1 MGRKQENGDGRG
13 LELRSGIPLFIQQSS
28 ALLKKN
34 ALLSWRN
41 KRATFLQLVSS
52 LFFIFLIFAVDQAIK
67 AQTRNTTGFK
77 NLFDPQPE
85 EVTAIPPCEDGFFI
99 KTDGI
104 GCWDFFYTPTGNADI
119 ERIVSAMKRNNP
131 LRVIPDNKVRGF
143 PSIDEAETFLLQNPM
158 RCPAAVH
165 FDIRAN
171 NVIAYGIQTNS
182 TAKQIRG
189 IYENANFKFQI
200 PVQAAVERELT
211 RFLTNNAN
219 LAWNVFFT
227 EFAHPNIETFS
238 TVGTIG
244 PTFLLAA
251 AMFGFVIQMSNLVG
265 EKENKLRQA
274 MSTMGLMNS
283 AYWLTWLLWE
293 LLLGIISSVL
303 LVLFGMAFQF
313 YFFLNNDFLVLFF
326 MFFLFAVNMT
336 GFAFLLSTFLSKAT
350 SATSVGFFI
359 FVVGFLTQLV
369 TAFGFPY
376 DKQFSSGLRGLWSL
390 FPPDLLAIGLKYLGD
405 ATATKQDAGISFKDI
420 DKCSI
425 GNDDCVLTMSQIYI
439 WLAATFVVWLLLA
452 LYFDNVLPDAN
463 GVRKPWTYFLRPS
476 YWAGSSSK
484 ATEGGGCCSCTQAA
498 PPAPELGELDDE
510 DVVAEEDL
518 VKRQKRD
525 IVDDPAVAVRI
536 QGLRKTFAG
545 KTELKCCCR
554 IKSTKPYHAVKDVWY
569 NIEKDKLFC
578 LLGPNGAGKTTTI
591 NCLTGIIPT
600 TNGDALIYGDSVRST
615 SGMAKIRGYMGVCP
629 QFDILWEALSGREHL
644 HLFGS
649 IKGLR
654 PADITSGTE
663 QLLAQVKLLEAA
675 KVRSGSYSG
684 GMKRRLSVA
693 IALIGDPK
701 IVFLDEPTTGMDP
714 VTRRHVWD
722 IIESSKKGRAIV
734 LTTHSMEEAD
744 ILGDRIA
751 IMARGRLR
759 CIGTS
764 IHLKTR
770 FGAGYIVNVSVRKES
785 VGNSPIMPASS
796 PRGEELRRDEVKQFF
811 KDQLGVEF
819 KDETRAYITFVIP
832 REKDRELTDFFNL
845 LEEEKERL
853 HISDV
858 QISLTTLEEVFLNIS
873 KKAELESAAADGRF
887 DVLTLTSGPAIG
899 MCINVPVG
907 APFVAVP
914 GTESSETPNGMM
926 VEIYWQQDDT
936 GSLCIAG
943 HSDLMPSPAP
953 SAARPA
959 RRSGSQRR
967 SFGPVGSFGRSSR
980 IMEAEVIQ
988 MSNIDGNRPGSR
1000 RMSMS

>member
-1 MGRKQENGDGRG
+1 MGEEVVLKRG
-13 LELRSGIPLFIQQSS
+13 LSLFIQQCS

-41 KRATFLQLVSS
+41 RRATFLQLVSS

-67 AQTRNTTGFK
+67 AQTRDTTGFK
-77 NLFDPQPE
+77 NLFDPQPVA
-85 EVTAIPPCEDGFFI
+85 VTPIPPCEDGYFI
-99 KTDGI
+99 KTDGD
-104 GCWDFFYTPTGNADI
+104 GCWDFFYTPN
-119 ERIVSAMKRNNP
+119 NNP
-131 LRVIPDNKVRGF
+131 QIETIVNNIKRKNPGRQIPDNKVKGF
-143 PSIDEAETFLLQNPM
+143 PSIEETEKYLLENPM
-158 RCPAAVH
+158 RCPAAIH
-165 FDIRAN
+165 FDVRSDG
-171 NVIAYGIQTNS
+171 VIAYGIQTNS

-211 RFLTNNAN
+211 RFLTGNQDIS
-219 LAWNVFFT
+219 WNVYFT

-274 MSTMGLMNS
+274 MNTMGLMDS
-283 AYWLTWLLWE
+283 AYWLTWLIWE
-293 LLLGIISSVL
+293 LLLSIVSSVL
-303 LVLFGMAFQF
+303 LVLFGMMFQF
-313 YFFLNNDFLVLFF
+313 DFFLNSDFLVLFL
-326 MFFLFAVNMT
+326 MFYLFAVNMT
-336 GFAFLLSTFLSKAT
+336 GFAFLLSAFLSKAT
-350 SATSVGFFI
+350 SATSVGFFVFI
-359 FVVGFLTQLV
+359 VGFLTQLV

-376 DKQFSSGLRGLWSL
+376 DKTFSSSIRFVWSI
-390 FPPDLLAIGLKYLGD
+390 FPPNLLAIGLEYLGT
-405 ATATKQDAGISFKDI
+405 ATATKQDPGISLSNI
-420 DKCSI
+420 TKCSV
-425 GNDDCVLTMSQIYI
+425 GNEDCVLTMSDIYS
-439 WLAATFVVWLLLA
+439 WLAATFCVWLVLA

-463 GVRKPWTYFLRPS
+463 GVSKPWTYFLRPS
-476 YWAGSSSK
+476 YWTGRSQK
-484 ATEGGGCCSCTQAA
+484 AAEGGGCCSCTRRV
-498 PPAPELGELDDE
+498 PPVPELSQVDDE
-510 DVVAEEDL
+510 DVLAEENL
-518 VKRQKRD
+518 VKRQKQD
-525 IVDDPAVAVRI
+525 LVDDPAVAVRI

-554 IKSTKPYHAVKDVWY
+554 IKSTQPFHAVKNVWY

-600 TNGDALIYGDSVRST
+600 TDGDALIYGDSIRST
-615 SGMAKIRGYMGVCP
+615 SGMAKIRSYMGVCP
-629 QFDILWEALSGREHL
+629 QFDILWDALSGREHL

-649 IKGLR
+649 IKGLQS
-654 PADITSGTE
+654 ADIISGTE
-663 QLLAQVKLLEAA
+663 RLLAQVKLSDAA

-722 IIESSKKGRAIV
+722 IIEASKKGRAIV

-770 FGAGYIVNVSVRKES
+770 FGAGYIVNVSVRKDSASNTPLATIPSS
-785 VGNSPIMPASS
+785 VSD
-796 PRGEELRRDEVKQFF
+796 GEEVYRNEVKEFF
-811 KDQLGVEF
+811 REQLGIDY
-819 KDETRAYITFVIP
+819 KDETRAYVTFIIP
-832 REKDRELTDFFNL
+832 REKEKQLPDFFTL
-845 LEEEKERL
+845 LEREKGRL
-853 HISDV
+853 HIADI

-873 KKAELESAAADGRF
+873 KKAELESAAAEGRF
-887 DVLTLTSGPAIG
+887 ETLTLTSGPAAG
-899 MCINVPVG
+899 MTFNIPIG

-914 GTESSETPNGMM
+914 GFESNEAPYGMM
-926 VEIYWQQDDT
+926 VEIFWQQDDA

-943 HSDLMPSPAP
+943 HSELIPAPAP
-953 SAARPA
+953 SAIAN
-959 RRSGSQRR
+959 
-967 SFGPVGSFGRSSR
+967 FHELSR
-980 IMEAEVIQ
+980 QFLITTGFRCAIY
-988 MSNIDGNRPGSR
+988 
-1000 RMSMS
+1000 